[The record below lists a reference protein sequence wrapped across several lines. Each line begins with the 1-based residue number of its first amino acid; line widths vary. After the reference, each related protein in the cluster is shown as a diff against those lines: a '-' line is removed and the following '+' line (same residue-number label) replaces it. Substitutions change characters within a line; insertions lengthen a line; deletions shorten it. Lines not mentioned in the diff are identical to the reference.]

1 MNKVRSSLHN
11 PRTLVNITSPT
22 TIKQYP
28 MDVLIFKTSVASP
41 QEVSRIHPLLTSL
54 AEIRQYN
61 FDLEDCDNILRVVSS
76 GIEPQTINHMLQI
89 AGFTC
94 EELPY

>member
-1 MNKVRSSLHN
+1 
-11 PRTLVNITSPT
+11 
-22 TIKQYP
+22 

-76 GIEPQTINHMLQI
+76 GVEPQTINHMLQI

>member
-1 MNKVRSSLHN
+1 
-11 PRTLVNITSPT
+11 
-22 TIKQYP
+22 
-28 MDVLIFKTSVASP
+28 MDVLIFKTSVASK
-41 QEVSRIHPLLTSL
+41 QEVNRIHPLLTSL
-54 AEIRQYN
+54 AEIKQYN

-76 GIEPQTINHMLQI
+76 GVEPQTINHMLHI

>member
-1 MNKVRSSLHN
+1 
-11 PRTLVNITSPT
+11 
-22 TIKQYP
+22 
-28 MDVLIFKTSVASP
+28 MDVLVFSTSVKEP
-41 QEVSRIHPLLTSL
+41 RQVSKVTTLLTKVP
-54 AEIRQYN
+54 AIAQWN

-76 GIEPQTINHMLQI
+76 GVEPQTINHMLQI